1 MSEILN
7 TLIIG
12 SGPAGYTAAIYACRA
27 QLEPVLVCGSEVG
40 GQLTTT
46 PEIEN
51 WPSRFDAPDGFS
63 LMQDM
68 SKHAEKLGTKFI
80 YDEVV
85 KTDFSK
91 NVKEVYLSSGTVLKA
106 KTVIIATGAKAR
118 YLGLESE
125 TKYKGKGVSA
135 CATCDGFF
143 FRGKEVAVV
152 GGGSAAFIEALY
164 LANLCSKVYLI
175 HRRAEFRAEK
185 VLVDRLRKLEI
196 EGKVEFVLNA
206 NIKEI
211 LGDGNLVNGVKVQV
225 NGENRD
231 IALSGVFMAIGHEP
245 STKPFAGQIELY
257 DDGTVKTGFTSETST
272 SVAGVFAAGDC
283 ADRIY
288 RQAITS
294 AGQGCKAA
302 LDAELERKSEKIE
315 NAMKNA
321 GLNVNRVGSIM
332 TAFFTDKKVVDYDT
346 ATTADTKRYAEYYNH
361 LLENGIYA
369 APSQFEAMFV
379 SFAHTEDDIEKTCQ
393 VIESFK

>member
-51 WPSRFDAPDGFS
+51 WPSRFDALDGFS

-211 LGDGNLVNGVKVQV
+211 LGDGNLVNGVRVES
-225 NGENRD
+225 NGQNRD

-283 ADRIY
+283 ADRVY

-302 LDAELERKSEKIE
+302 LDAEKYLQSK
-315 NAMKNA
+315 
-321 GLNVNRVGSIM
+321 L
-332 TAFFTDKKVVDYDT
+332 
-346 ATTADTKRYAEYYNH
+346 
-361 LLENGIYA
+361 
-369 APSQFEAMFV
+369 
-379 SFAHTEDDIEKTCQ
+379 
-393 VIESFK
+393 